1 MIITGAPIENIDYD
15 DIKYWQ
21 ELKKIFD
28 YARKNVYSTIFICWA
43 SLAALNYY
51 YGIDAFSYD
60 EKISGVYPFLKENNS
75 RLFDGF
81 DDVFNMPQSRI
92 RELILAF

>member
-1 MIITGAPIENIDYD
+1 MYKSYDDIKDEKYDGMIITGAPIENIDYD

-43 SLAALNYY
+43 PLAALNYYY

-60 EKISGVYPFLKENNS
+60 EKFLVYIHF
-75 RLFDGF
+75 
-81 DDVFNMPQSRI
+81 
-92 RELILAF
+92 